1 MRAALISSSAL
12 ILALTVLRLL
22 FRGRISRRFQYALW
36 GLVLLRLALPV
47 SLPEA
52 RFSVLTGARRLA
64 EAGAVE
70 TVRPSVPAQAAPL
83 PAVSANAAGTAPV
96 DVFPAPAPIAR
107 AFDRDTAV
115 RTVWLTGSVLLLA
128 WFAAVNLRFA
138 RRLRANRTPFDA
150 PDFPLPVY
158 VSDAAVS
165 PCLFGLIRP
174 AVYLTRRAADEP
186 PERLRHILTHELCH
200 CRQGDHVWA
209 LLRALALAA
218 YWFNP
223 FVWLAA
229 ALSKLDGEFACDEA
243 ALERLGREARFDY
256 GRTLVDMVAVKPAR
270 AGLLCTATAMVS
282 GKRGLKKRLE
292 RIVRGKKPLLWAA
305 ALTAAIVAALVG
317 CTFTG
322 AKPTEPP
329 EPSNTLTY
337 EKPESAGRRDRYRW
351 RCDLDENFRR
361 ATVWAEV
368 WRDGELTSTRQLCDA
383 EVPEGNPS
391 LDVDF
396 LANLR
401 KEAEVGAGFD
411 GTTLATSLPLPPS
424 AGACGTSW
432 LASGGEPYTVTAGEP
447 AILLCA
453 AFDTGDT
460 LQSFDCEYLMEEPE
474 RLREYECAVVV
485 RCCFTDGETEYQIPA
500 PDEEDAGTEKRDPAP
515 EEAKGLTVAS
525 NYEVAL
531 LRDGEETALDS
542 LEPTLPERVVMDG
555 LVKSAAWPI
564 EDEIMAG
571 RPYMFRLRQILTSE
585 EGEETHDYYACRL
598 NNGVSVLWMGGWYT
612 TLSEDLM
619 VELETA
625 AGIKPAQLYNLDAA
639 VSRAILD
646 YAGEGDGFLTES
658 HVTLRVNQGHVP
670 ATVYCVALDLR
681 FDLEDGKLVE
691 TGGSHMPVVL
701 DFWRDVN
708 GAYHLENYWT
718 PEDGNDYAPSIREKF
733 PPDIAEDALDMQ
745 RYAMAQTQACY
756 AEAIDHYGLDLTDE
770 IERRIGAVLAD
781 PNGNEPSPWAESGY
795 LEYRQLLFYG
805 DETLRYLFGEFL
817 KGNQTGERAELMGE
831 LLRELLGGEN
841 LKESTGDAQAYFDE
855 WKAHVLRLYE
865 ENPLSYFEE
874 HAPKAYLL
882 LEELGLTK
890 PAAQEAETFDAP
902 AAPRVLP
909 LPGGDGPAAIYDPA
923 ASS

>member
-1 MRAALISSSAL
+1 MRAVLISSSAL
-12 ILALTVLRLL
+12 ILALTLLRFL

-64 EAGAVE
+64 ETSISE
-70 TVRPSVPAQAAPL
+70 TVKSPARAAPL
-83 PAVSANAAGTAPV
+83 PAVSANAAGTARMDITPS
-96 DVFPAPAPIAR
+96 PAPTVRSFDGKIA
-107 AFDRDTAV
+107 AKA
-115 RTVWLTGSVLLLA
+115 VWLAGSVLLLA

-138 RRLRANRTPFDA
+138 RRLRANRIPFDA
-150 PDFPLPVY
+150 PGFPLPVY

-165 PCLFGLIRP
+165 PCLFGLFRP

-223 FVWLAA
+223 LVWLAA
-229 ALSKLDGEFACDEA
+229 ALSKLDGELACDEA
-243 ALERLGREARFDY
+243 ALQILGREARFDY

-270 AGLLCTATAMVS
+270 AGLLYTATAMVS

-305 ALTAAIVAALVG
+305 ALTALLTAALIG

-322 AKPTEPP
+322 AKPAEPP
-329 EPSNTLTY
+329 KPSNTLTY
-337 EKPESAGRRDRYRW
+337 EHPESAGRRDRYRW
-351 RCDLDENFRR
+351 RCDLDETFRR
-361 ATVWAEV
+361 AVIWAEV
-368 WRDGELTSTRQLCDA
+368 WQDGALTSTQQLCDA
-383 EVPEGNPS
+383 EVPEGNPALELGVLS
-391 LDVDF
+391 NWDAV
-396 LANLR
+396 
-401 KEAEVGAGFD
+401 EVGAGFD
-411 GTTLATSLPLPPS
+411 GTTLATSLPLP
-424 AGACGTSW
+424 ARYNAYGTNW
-432 LASGGEPYTVTAGEP
+432 LASNSEPYAVAAGEP
-447 AILLCA
+447 VILLCA
-453 AFDTGDT
+453 AFDGGDGVR
-460 LQSFDCEYLMEEPE
+460 SFDCETLMNEPE
-474 RLREYECAVVV
+474 RLNEYECAVVV
-485 RCCFTDGETEYQIPA
+485 RCCFTDGEAEYQIPA
-500 PDEEDAGTEKRDPAP
+500 PEEGKEDLA
-515 EEAKGLTVAS
+515 VAS

-531 LRDGEETALDS
+531 LRGGEETALDN

-564 EDEIMAG
+564 EDEIMAE
-571 RPYMFRLRQILTSE
+571 RPYMFRLRRILTSE

-598 NNGVSVLWMGGWYT
+598 NNGVPVLWMGGWYT
-612 TLSEDLM
+612 PLSEDLM

-625 AGIKPAQLYNLDAA
+625 AGVKPAQLYNLDAA

-646 YAGEGDGFLTES
+646 HAGEGDGFLTES
-658 HVTLRVNQGHVP
+658 HVTLRVNQGNVP

-708 GAYHLENYWT
+708 GAYHLKDYWT
-718 PEDGNDYAPSIREKF
+718 PEDGTYYAPSIREKF

-756 AEAIDHYGLDLTDE
+756 AAAIEHYGLDLTDE
-770 IERRIGAVLAD
+770 IEQRIDAVLAD
-781 PNGNEPSPWAESGY
+781 PNRAEPSPWAESGY

-841 LKESTGDAQAYFDE
+841 LKTYSGDAQAYFDE
-855 WKAHVLRLYE
+855 WKDHVLRLYE
-865 ENPLSYFEE
+865 ENPIPSYFEE

-882 LEELGLTK
+882 LETMGLTR
-890 PAAQEAETFDAP
+890 PVTQEAETFDAP
-902 AAPRVLP
+902 AAQTIP
-909 LPGGDGPAAIYDPA
+909 
-923 ASS
+923 